1 MIRSIHFY
9 KLKKSGI
16 TGRVID
22 TLQKLYTKTRY
33 HVQYKGKISD
43 PVHEY
48 VGVNQGENTRPTLFR
63 RYLRDLKD

>member
-1 MIRSIHFY
+1 M
-9 KLKKSGI
+9 
-16 TGRVID
+16 
-22 TLQKLYTKTRY
+22 
-33 HVQYKGKISD
+33 QYKGKISD